1 MENKI
6 KNPVSKKNIFFFSIF
21 DRLINSIEKYVHKTE
36 EDTFSENFDIV
47 NEDSKIT
54 VSPKGSTIEQLSLG
68 NKYSTLKIDDENF
81 TAYIDV
87 TSDDRWIELNV
98 NRDNKAVSSI
108 LNNQDVSYYFNEN
121 NNRVAN
127 VSFDKN
133 GINVV
138 SSSGQV
144 LKFIDKTNSL
154 NVTFTVAELIALKAL
169 LQTT

>member
-47 NEDSKIT
+47 NEDSTIT
-54 VSPKGSTIEQLSLG
+54 VSPKGSNVEQLSLG